1 MLWYKGNISDSVI
14 LVGRF
19 AYIVSDLKERV
30 VEEIED
36 FLKDGVFRLTA
47 DMNEWL
53 IYVKL
58 HYIK

>member
-1 MLWYKGNISDSVI
+1 MI